1 MKIVFLVSS
10 MHAGGAER
18 VAATLANAWSARGE
32 AVTLVPTYT
41 KKGSCFYPVS
51 EQVDM
56 VWLADRIRRLRLPV
70 PAGLK
75 KWLALRRLA
84 REKKPDLIV
93 SFLTNVNVVALLS
106 TRGLGIPI
114 IVCERT
120 NPAFNNNVGWVLR
133 LLRKMTYRFA
143 DLVTVQTEA
152 SVAPFQRMM
161 PGIERLAVI
170 PNPVPPEL
178 FDARLAACV
187 PDVNGRLRLVAMGR
201 LVPAKQFDLLV
212 DAFGK
217 IAAHRPEW
225 DLTIWGDGPM
235 RDALLRQIESAG
247 LSSRID
253 LPGRTDTPWRQLA
266 QAHAFV
272 LTSRVEGFPNVLLE
286 AMAIGL
292 PCLAVD
298 CPSGPREMTHNGED
312 ALLVP
317 LADQQALTQGLDRL
331 LGDAAL
337 RRVLAERGSLSVRKR
352 YGLDAVLDSWDRLM
366 EQVGISR
373 VRREET

>member
-1 MKIVFLVSS
+1 MKIAFLVSS

-18 VAATLANAWSARGE
+18 VAATLVNAWAARGE

-51 EQVDM
+51 DLVDL
-56 VWLADRIRRLRLPV
+56 VWLADRIQRLRLPV
-70 PAGLK
+70 PAGFK
-75 KWLALRRLA
+75 KWLALRRLIQ
-84 REKKPDLIV
+84 EKKPDLIV

-106 TRGLGIPI
+106 TWGLGIPI

-120 NPAFNNNVGWVLR
+120 NPAFSNNVGWVLR
-133 LLRKMTYRFA
+133 CLRKASYRFA

-152 SVAPFQRMM
+152 SVAPFKRML
-161 PGIERLAVI
+161 PGISHLAVI
-170 PNPVPPEL
+170 ANPVPPEL
-178 FDARLAACV
+178 FEARLAACV
-187 PDVNGRLRLVAMGR
+187 PEVNGRCRLVAMGR
-201 LVPAKQFDLLV
+201 LVPAKQFDLLI

-217 IAAHRPEW
+217 IAARHPEW

-235 RDALLRQIESAG
+235 RDVLLRQIEAAG
-247 LSSRID
+247 LASRID
-253 LPGRTDTPWRQLA
+253 LPGRTDTPWQQMA

-286 AMAIGL
+286 AMAVGL
-292 PCLAVD
+292 PCLAID
-298 CPSGPREMTHNGED
+298 CPSGPREMTRNGED

-317 LADQQALTQGLDRL
+317 LADQQALIKGLDRL

-337 RRVLAERGSLSVRKR
+337 RRALAERGSRSVRQR
-352 YGLDAVLDSWDRLM
+352 YSLAAVLDSWDQLM
-366 EQVGISR
+366 EQVGALR
-373 VRREET
+373 VKRRET